1 MGEAFLPRLNI
12 MPRTSKL
19 NPPRTVTVGATAT
32 LVSDGTNPW
41 AFRRF
46 RNNAASTSV
55 FWGTSTVTASST
67 NKGQELKSGEI
78 LEIDY
83 TSDPIYM
90 ITSSGTADLSVVEV
104 G

>member
-1 MGEAFLPRLNI
+1 MTTA
-12 MPRTSKL
+12 
-19 NPPRTVTVGATAT
+19 AT
-32 LVSDGTNPW
+32 LVSDGTQAW

-55 FWGTSTVTASST
+55 FWGDANVTATST

-83 TSDPIYM
+83 TSGPIYM
-90 ITSSGTADLSVVEV
+90 ITASSTAELSVIEV

>member
-1 MGEAFLPRLNI
+1 

-19 NPPRTVTVGATAT
+19 NTPRTVTVANTAT
-32 LVSDGTNPW
+32 LVSDATEPW

-46 RNNAASTSV
+46 RNTAASASV
-55 FWGTSTVTASST
+55 FWGDANVTASST
-67 NKGQELKSGEI
+67 NKGQELKAGEI

-83 TSDPIYM
+83 TSDRIYM
-90 ITSSGTADLSVVEV
+90 ITASSTADVSVIEV

>member
-1 MGEAFLPRLNI
+1 MGEAFLPQLTT

-19 NPPRTVTVGATAT
+19 NAPRTVSVGATAT

-55 FWGTSTVTASST
+55 FWGTVDVTASST
-67 NKGQELKSGEI
+67 FKGQELKSGEI

-90 ITSSGTADLSVVEV
+90 VTASGTAELSVVEV

>member
-1 MGEAFLPRLNI
+1 
-12 MPRTSKL
+12 MPRTSTL
-19 NPPRTVTVGATAT
+19 NPPRTVTVTNAAT
-32 LVSDGTNPW
+32 LVSDATEPW

-55 FWGTSTVTASST
+55 FFGTSTVTATST

-83 TSDPIYM
+83 TNSPIYM
-90 ITSSGTADLSVVEV
+90 ITASGTAEISVVEV

>member
-1 MGEAFLPRLNI
+1 
-12 MPRTSKL
+12 MPRTSIL
-19 NPPRTVTVGATAT
+19 NPPRTVTVTNTAT
-32 LVSDGTNPW
+32 LVSDANEPW

-55 FWGTSTVTASST
+55 FFGTSTVTATST

-83 TSDPIYM
+83 TNSPIYM
-90 ITSSGTADLSVVEV
+90 ITASSTAEISVVEV